1 MLVMLPLCKYPS
13 CDNIVSS
20 QNGSHVEVCS
30 SSYLIF
36 FFLKIRPHIT
46 TLPDFLYPYYLYNI
60 HNDIVM
66 LAIFVQL
73 K

>member
-36 FFLKIRPHIT
+36 LIRPHIT

-60 HNDIVM
+60 HNYILM